1 MLVVKK
7 IIKLFKIIK
16 NKTWCRGLFKN
27 IAASIELENL
37 VKNLNINTFF
47 DIGSNKGQ
55 FILLVEG
62 LFKNKKIYSVEP
74 IKELYLKQKKF
85 FHKNKRISFFNYGI
99 GSESKNK
106 ILFMT
111 NRIDSSSFLQTKISK
126 KIMITKLWRNEK
138 SL

>member
-74 IKELYLKQKKF
+74 IKELYLKQKNFFIKIKEFHSLIMGLVQKVKIKF
-85 FHKNKRISFFNYGI
+85 Y
-99 GSESKNK
+99 
-106 ILFMT
+106 L
-111 NRIDSSSFLQTKISK
+111 
-126 KIMITKLWRNEK
+126 
-138 SL
+138 

>member
-16 NKTWCRGLFKN
+16 NKAGVGLFKN

-37 VKNLNINTFF
+37 VKNLNINTFL
-47 DIGSNKGQ
+47 IWVNKGQ

-74 IKELYLKQKKF
+74 IK
-85 FHKNKRISFFNYGI
+85 NC
-99 GSESKNK
+99 
-106 ILFMT
+106 T
-111 NRIDSSSFLQTKISK
+111 
-126 KIMITKLWRNEK
+126 
-138 SL
+138 